1 MLAPSVVPTVEEVAT
16 YLSQRAPAGWDW
28 ESNSVRPLNV
38 RPGANH
44 WTFTALAHGKRMV
57 VRLLNPNGR
66 AARSDWLHV
75 SEECLLLSHL
85 NEAADVGPR
94 AHWFDRRGFRLPV
107 FIQEFIEE
115 GISLATLREL
125 GGLTDQHLEAA
136 ANLIGHVSAIRIQP
150 MWFPML
156 WRRRERSYRQHIEA
170 CHKRFVEIQAG
181 TFRQPASVQ
190 TLLMQWRE
198 QLSGVVDPVAKIL
211 GRYQSLL
218 NAAPRVLIFKGA
230 HLGNTLWEPS
240 WNRCR
245 FVDWESV
252 ARGDPAFTLARFIM
266 DLKGPGGPWP
276 RRQMALMADA
286 YRRVYTRPVARF
298 EELLEA
304 RLLERELADA
314 VWVLREEAERERL
327 ADSNEEELR
336 RNAFQG
342 NLGQRFKRLQQ
353 LLAEW
358 PAP

>member
-57 VRLLNPNGR
+57 LRLLNPNGR
-66 AARSDWLHV
+66 AARSGWLRV
-75 SEECLLLSHL
+75 GEEYRLLSYL

-94 AHWFDRRGFRLPV
+94 VHWLDRRGFRLPV

-125 GGLTDQHLEAA
+125 SGLTDQHLEAA
-136 ANLIGHVSAIRIQP
+136 ANLIGHMSAIPIRP

-156 WRRRERSYRQHIEA
+156 WLRRERSYRQHIEA

-181 TFRQPASVQ
+181 ACKQPASVQ
-190 TLLMQWRE
+190 TVLLQWRE
-198 QLSGVVDPVAKIL
+198 LLQNIVDPIAKVL
-211 GRYQSLL
+211 GRYQPLL
-218 NAAPRVLIFKGA
+218 DPAPRVLIFKGA
-230 HLGNTLWEPS
+230 HLGNTLWEPG

-252 ARGDPAFTLARFIM
+252 AVGDPTFTLVRFIM

-276 RRQMALMADA
+276 RREMALMAGT
-286 YRRVYTRPVARF
+286 YQRVYTQPIAF
-298 EELLEA
+298 FADLLEA

-327 ADSNEEELR
+327 KDPNEEER
-336 RNAFQG
+336 RWSAFQEK
-342 NLGQRFKRLQQ
+342 LSRRFKRLQQ

-358 PAP
+358 SAP